1 MGEEAPFV
9 PEFGISGAFS
19 FAFAPI
25 ESYIVDVLNRIA
37 HFPDP

>member
-19 FAFAPI
+19 FAFSSI
-25 ESYIVDVLNRIA
+25 EHYIGDELN
-37 HFPDP
+37 